1 MVLMEK
7 ANLVGVHARAW
18 GVRQRWHVEGMRHQV
33 LLCIH
38 QVLQL
43 LLSQEALEELAVIR
57 AWQLHA
63 IVTLSRGTN
72 SVAGL

>member
-1 MVLMEK
+1 MVLMKK

-18 GVRQRWHVEGMRHQV
+18 GVRQWWDVEGVWHQV

-43 LLSQEALEELAVIR
+43 LLCQEALEELTVIW

-63 IVTLSRGTN
+63 IVTLSRDAN